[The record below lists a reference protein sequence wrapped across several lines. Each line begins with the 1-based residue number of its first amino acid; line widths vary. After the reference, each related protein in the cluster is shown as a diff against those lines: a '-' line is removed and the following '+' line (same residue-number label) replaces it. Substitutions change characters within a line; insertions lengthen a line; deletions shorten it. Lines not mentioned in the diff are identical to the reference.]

1 MKTAAVIINKKSG
14 KKKKPP
20 IEYGVLRNLHSQGY
34 DVKLLYTDGSDA
46 KDLAKEV
53 SDYADLIVS
62 AGGDGTLGEIID
74 GMVECGSDSTLSI
87 LPAGTVND
95 YARALG
101 LPLDMSEAIDSLSA
115 PQKEIEADVI
125 RFNDRHAAY
134 LIALGDFMESFT
146 KVSSKVKNRFG
157 ILAYMYAGLRAL
169 FTMKEYRVRI
179 DTAEE
184 KVMEDSILTI
194 VSNTSSVGS
203 FASLLP
209 NARIDDHYLHILN
222 IAPSGPREI
231 VEIIIAALR
240 GTIAEHKNVHYMRTR
255 KLTLDTDRL
264 EVMDVDGDA
273 QPFESMDIELIP
285 ACVRINVPESYV
297 E

>member
-1 MKTAAVIINKKSG
+1 MKQAAVIINKKSG

-20 IEYGVLRNLHSQGY
+20 IEYGVLRNLHAQGY

-74 GMVECGSDSTLSI
+74 GMVECGSCSSLSI

-95 YARALG
+95 YVRALG
-101 LPLDMSEAIDSLSA
+101 LPLDMNEAIENLSS
-115 PQKEIEADVI
+115 PQKEMDIDVI

-157 ILAYMYAGLRAL
+157 IFAYLYAGLRAL
-169 FTMKEYRVRI
+169 FTMKKYRVEI

-203 FASLLP
+203 FARLLP
-209 NARIDDHYLHILN
+209 EARVDDHHLHILN
-222 IAPSGPREI
+222 ITPSGPMEI

-240 GTIAEHKNVHYMRTR
+240 GTIARHKNVHYMRTQ

-264 EVMDVDGDA
+264 EVMDIDGDA
-273 QPFESMDIELIP
+273 QPFESMNIELVP
-285 ACVRINVPESYV
+285 ACIRINVPESHA